1 MTKFFTLLM
10 FLAVS
15 VFAGAQTI
23 VLQQDFESA
32 GTPTD
37 WTQMTNASDGGWQFG
52 SAASLSSS
60 SFPIPS
66 NGSNIAATNDDGCNC
81 DKSADRLVTPVIDLS
96 AYSVVLLKFDMFY
109 GALNYQGISET
120 ATVEYTT
127 DGGTTWT
134 VIETLPGNVD
144 GWQNGYLID
153 ISALAGQSNVQL
165 AFTYNDGGGWLY
177 GWAIDNVVVQ
187 VPADF
192 DIAITKLDVPRYA
205 PFGGDVSI
213 SGEITNFGAQNVTSF
228 NVSWS
233 DGINTYTDMISGV
246 DVPFLGT
253 ATFTHST
260 TLPLPQ
266 AVTYDYT
273 VTADNPNGNVDNNP
287 DDNQLSG
294 QVSGVTYIPNKKSV
308 AEEGTGTWCG
318 WCPRGTDWMEYM
330 TVNYPDEFIGIAV
343 HNGDPMVL
351 TAYDNGMN
359 FSAFPNARYD
369 RIYDLDPSELEDAL
383 PNFSSR
389 IAPVAPGI
397 TASLDVATM
406 TLTADASAEF
416 VTQLDNLNQRLS
428 VVLSEDQVHGTSSS
442 YGQSNYY
449 AGQGDPLPGYG
460 YDWGSLPSTVPAND
474 MYYDHVGR
482 ALLGGFTGES
492 GSIPSSV
499 MAGQVV
505 DYQFSMPNF
514 NKSWNPFNMHAV
526 VMVLDG
532 STGEI
537 LNAEKTDVEV
547 ICPADFGAEIEVID
561 SSPTG
566 PGAIN
571 VTGPNPTFGFGGYTY
586 EWSTGETTKDLA
598 DVLPG
603 TYTLTITDKIGCSQT
618 IDVVVGGVTGTQEI
632 ESLTSMALS
641 PNPASNRTVLNLE
654 FSEPVNASVEVLN
667 TLGQQLYTAQYSNI
681 TGGKYELDL
690 SNFSNG
696 TYFVK
701 VTVDG
706 QTSVRR
712 LMVNR

>member
-15 VFAGAQTI
+15 AFASAQTI
-23 VLQQDFESA
+23 VLEEDFEGS
-32 GTPTD
+32 GTPTG
-37 WTQMTNASDGGWQFG
+37 WTQMTNASDGGWLFG

-81 DKSADRLVTPVIDLS
+81 NKSSDRLITPTMDLS
-96 AYSVVLLKFDMFY
+96 AYTVVLLKFDMFY
-109 GALNYQGISET
+109 GALNYQGVDET
-120 ATVEYTT
+120 ATIEYTT

-134 VIETLPGNVD
+134 VIETLPGNID
-144 GWQNGYLID
+144 GWQNGYLVD
-153 ISALAGQSNVQL
+153 ISALAGQSNVQI
-165 AFTYNDGGGWLY
+165 AFNYNDGGGWLY
-177 GWAIDNVVVQ
+177 GCAIDNILVQ
-187 VPADF
+187 APADF
-192 DIAITKLDVPRYA
+192 DIAITRLDVPRYA
-205 PFGGDVSI
+205 PFGDNVTI
-213 SGEITNFGAQNVTSF
+213 SGEITNFGAQTITSF
-228 NVSWS
+228 DVTWS
-233 DGINTYTDMISGV
+233 DGINTYTDNITGV
-246 DVPFLGT
+246 DVPFLGST
-253 ATFTHST
+253 TFTHST
-260 TLPLPQ
+260 MLPLPQ

-273 VTADNPNGNVDNNP
+273 VTADNPNGNADSNP
-287 DDNQLSG
+287 ADNQLGG

-330 TVNYPDEFIGIAV
+330 TVNYPDDFIGIAV
-343 HNGDPMVL
+343 HNGDPMVVS
-351 TAYDNGMN
+351 AYDNGMG
-359 FSAFPNARYD
+359 FMGFPNARYD
-369 RIYDLDPSELEDAL
+369 RIFDLDPSELEDAL
-383 PNFSSR
+383 PNFASR

-397 TASLDVATM
+397 EASLDVATM

-416 VTQLDNLNQRLS
+416 VTQLDDLNLRLA
-428 VVLSEDQVHGTSSS
+428 VVLSEDQVHGTSGA

-460 YDWGSLPSTVPAND
+460 YDWGSLPGTVPASE

-482 ALLGGFTGES
+482 ALLGGFNGQTGS
-492 GSIPSSV
+492 VPTSV
-499 MAGQVV
+499 MAGQVA
-505 DYQFSMPNF
+505 DYQFNMPDF
-514 NKSWNPFNMHAV
+514 NKNWNPYNMHAV

-537 LNAEKTDVEV
+537 LNAEKTEVEV
-547 ICPADFGAEIEVID
+547 VCPADFGAQIEVID
-561 SSPTG
+561 SAPTG

-571 VTGPNPTFGFGGYTY
+571 VTGPNPTFGFGDYTY
-586 EWSTGETTKDLA
+586 LWSTGETTKDLA

-632 ESLTSMALS
+632 ESLTTMALS
-641 PNPASNRTVLNLE
+641 PNPASNLSILNLE
-654 FSEPVNASVEVLN
+654 FNETVNATVEVLN
-667 TLGQQLYTAQYSNI
+667 TLGQQLYAAQYSNI

-690 SNFSNG
+690 STFSNG

-712 LMVNR
+712 LMVSK